1 MTKTLAD
8 GALAGKNVWITG
20 GGTGLGRAMAL
31 RFAELGAR
39 VGLSG
44 RRVEPLEETRDTIV
58 AAGGMAAIA
67 PCDVR
72 RSKQVGEAHAA
83 LSASLGPL
91 DGLINNAAGN
101 FLCPAEELSDGGFK
115 VIVDIVLQG
124 TFYCTRQCGQDWIAS
139 GRPGSILNILTP
151 YAWTGSAYVMPSAA
165 AKAGVL
171 AMMRSL
177 TAEWG
182 RHDIRLNGIA
192 PGPIPTEGAYSR
204 LLPSDELLKNVIANI
219 PAGRLGKPEELA
231 ELAAF
236 LFSPAADWIRGEVI
250 TLDGGEVIRRSG
262 SFNDLVD
269 LPAEQ
274 WELLRQAAKR

>member
-8 GALAGKNVWITG
+8 GSLAGKNVWITG

-44 RRVEPLEETRDTIV
+44 RRVEPLAETRDTIV
-58 AAGGMAAIA
+58 AAGGTAAIA

-72 RSKQVGEAHAA
+72 RSKQVDEAHAT
-83 LSASLGPL
+83 LSEALGPL
-91 DGLINNAAGN
+91 DSLVNNAAGN
-101 FLCPAEELSDGGFK
+101 FLCPAEELSDGGFT
-115 VIVDIVLQG
+115 VIVDIVLKG
-124 TFYCTRQCGQDWIAS
+124 TFYCTRKCGQDWIGSKRS
-139 GRPGSILNILTP
+139 GSVLNILTP
-151 YAWTGSAYVMPSAA
+151 YAWTGSAFVMPSAA

-182 RHDIRLNGIA
+182 RHDIRLNAIA
-192 PGPIPTEGAYSR
+192 PGPIPTEGAFSR
-204 LLPSDELLKNVIANI
+204 LLPSDDILKHVIAKI

-274 WELLRQAAKR
+274 WERLREAAKR